1 MNVNFIKAYTRDGTT
16 AAHALTLESLGD
28 GGICE
33 DGRWLMLSSA
43 YKVYWSGGG
52 VEIITS
58 TMNKIR
64 NQDKP

>member
-1 MNVNFIKAYTRDGTT
+1 MGGATMNVNFIKAYTRDGTT

-52 VEIITS
+52 ELRSLQVL
-58 TMNKIR
+58 
-64 NQDKP
+64 